1 MKKNSSETDS
11 KIPTKSKISFL
22 SAIFVVIGSSIGAGI
37 FFKSKGVL
45 EGAGGNLALA
55 IVTWI
60 IAAIAIICMALSLIE
75 VASNGKDNLS
85 IIGWNKKFNKS
96 FIFKSAKNF
105 MCLIYIPL
113 TYFFMPLYFLV
124 QMQEAIGVWTHSS
137 NSTEIFPFQFG
148 FANWDW
154 AIWGVISI
162 FIVLYF
168 VIVSGLSSKAGSIQ
182 NWIITFFKFIPLVAV
197 ILIGIIY
204 ASENNPV
211 TTINEDNYL
220 TTANQMP
227 PTLSA
232 LSPGFGIFI
241 AIAGIFFAYDG
252 FYFASG
258 MQTEMKNPK
267 KTPIAIFVGLLIVT
281 IIYLLIAITMSLN
294 GTGDFKTFGTWLKN
308 KGLDWLYGVINI
320 LIAIG
325 ILGIINGFSMWTP
338 RFLEDLIRER
348 ELPLKEKYRK
358 ILNPNRPVIGILYT
372 LAISIPLIIL
382 FVLIGSFGYI
392 DTVGYG
398 PSYGNKMGALYSF
411 ADLMANWT
419 ALFAFMIIVFS
430 IFGCLRNRKT
440 KEIITNQKKFFKFTA
455 IISIILI
462 TIPLIIIVIDP
473 FYNLIILF
481 WIKDV
486 TSDQIISAVMLV
498 ITLFLFLILIIIPTI
513 TEMKKMKRGVKIS
526 IKNNNFNYF

>member
-11 KIPTKSKISFL
+11 KIQTKSKISFV

-37 FFKSKGVL
+37 FFKSKAVL
-45 EGAGGNLALA
+45 EGAGGSLALA

-60 IAAIAIICMALSLIE
+60 IAAVAIICMALSLIE

-96 FIFKSAKNF
+96 FVFKSAKNF
-105 MCLIYIPL
+105 MCLLYIPL

-124 QMQEAIGVWTHSS
+124 QMQEAIGVWTHSN
-137 NSTEIFPFQFG
+137 NSVEIFPFQFG

-154 AIWGVISI
+154 AIWGIIAI
-162 FIVLYF
+162 FIVIYF
-168 VIVSGLSSKAGSIQ
+168 VVVSGLSSKAGSIQ

-197 ILIGIIY
+197 ILIGIVY
-204 ASENNPV
+204 ASENNDISWISEV
-211 TTINEDNYL
+211 ETKG
-220 TTANQMP
+220 MP

-232 LSPGFGIFI
+232 FSPGFGIFI

-258 MQTEMKNPK
+258 MQSEMKNPK

-308 KGLDWLYGVINI
+308 QGLDWLYGVINI

-338 RFLEDLIRER
+338 RFLEDLIREH

-358 ILNPNRPVIGILYT
+358 ILNPNRPIVGVIYT
-372 LAISIPLIIL
+372 LGISIPLVIL
-382 FVLIGSFGYI
+382 FILIGSFGYI
-392 DTVGYG
+392 DTAGYG

-440 KEIITNQKKFFKFTA
+440 KEIKTDQKKFFKLTA

-462 TIPLIIIVIDP
+462 IIPLIIIIVDP

-481 WIKDV
+481 WVKDV

-498 ITLFLFLILIIIPTI
+498 ITLFLFLMLTIIPTI
-513 TEMKKMKRGVKIS
+513 IEIIKIKKGIKIT
-526 IKNNNFNYF
+526 IKNNNFDYF